1 MMELIGYRQSELRG
15 MGSQNRTWEKEEVEL
30 IAARQGF
37 YQSWKKIR
45 KKKKEKKADIQR

>member
-37 YQSWKKIR
+37 SRSWKKIR

>member
-30 IAARQGF
+30 IAAQGF
-37 YQSWKKIR
+37 YRSWKKIR

>member
-15 MGSQNRTWEKEEVEL
+15 MGSQNRTWGKEEVEL
-30 IAARQGF
+30 IAAQQGF

-45 KKKKEKKADIQR
+45 KKKKEKKADTQR